1 MKKIIAIA
9 FLLFCS
15 TFSFSQEGNLWRT
28 FFEQAILL
36 NENSEYAA
44 AEENFR
50 KAQQLLLDE
59 FGLNNATNATYCH
72 ILYRRAQNLFLM
84 DEMQD
89 SSFVC
94 YKELYDLSK
103 TPVDSVSGEWFRTE
117 STIMLSSIYY
127 NKGKIRECCELLENE
142 KQMIDKLDLDT
153 RLAHKYYFYKNLAIT
168 YDHLLVSPISGKERD
183 YWFMNSQYVIVRDG
197 AFYQEYIAVYEEL
210 VNLSTHFNKGKVEKL
225 TEDLLLLASHY
236 RIPDDDYHA
245 FKTYER
251 AFSLWDNIED
261 HNSITYLH
269 LCKSYLMYCN
279 KSTDQ
284 LRIKDKIAKEFDSIV
299 LGEIESLSI
308 INIMEFLSVRMQD
321 KSLDNSQ
328 KEIYVNELCD
338 YLANLDNYEIL
349 ILICGYTPTDKTMES
364 INNIKILIN
373 YLSLCSIYYYE
384 QDNYLKADLL
394 LNKARFS
401 SFLLP
406 DGDKLLMEELNN
418 AIAKS
423 AESIGDMETYYMYK
437 SVNFTCNTAST
448 CNTARG
454 ITPTLNDW
462 LSVSNYGDV
471 NNRIAKIQNGINLF
485 SHEKYDK
492 SLLEFYLRLAEAYI
506 ESNDYTTADEN
517 IAIADSIT
525 KLMTRDGDVIP
536 GILMRDLF
544 LDRAKSALHKRDF
557 VNAKFFANKSI
568 EFARTIEAVDLLAE
582 LSANNKTVIDSIICN
597 QYYRTAT
604 FIHESYP
611 ILSEKERISFSQST
625 EFQWFS
631 NIPRYADRYAN
642 DTLLLSMAY
651 NSALI
656 SKGTNVSV
664 STAIIKTARESDE
677 EETNKVL
684 TDYLQLTTKKV
695 NDTSERVR
703 ENRSFYLE
711 VLEKEMQRSSGVTAQ
726 YLSKYFGNWEDISL
740 LLSEK
745 EIAIEFVEYVPWG
758 EPGED
763 EPYLGALYITKGCIP
778 QILRMCK
785 VTEIDSLNTH
795 FKQDGEQ
802 GLAET
807 YDIIWHPI
815 LKEFHNI
822 NKVWFAPSVH
832 LFQTNIES
840 ALPDSIDA
848 YRVSSTRNIITM
860 NDIPD
865 FSEIALFGGL
875 NYDDKD
881 TLVNVEL
888 PDLTAYNIIRGSNI
902 EEERVGLAYLKGSLS
917 EVYSAQ
923 SILST
928 INNSIQLF
936 VDKEGTE
943 ERFKSLSGTGISLL
957 HIATH
962 GFYIKNG
969 DNVTNVG
976 NRVMRKSGLFMSGAK
991 AVWKGLNERYT
1002 GDDGIL
1008 LSEEIENLD
1017 FSKLNLVVL
1026 SACGTGLGN
1035 PTNDGVYGLQR
1046 AFKKAG
1052 AQTIIMS
1059 LWNVD
1064 DNATALM
1071 MKTFYQELVKT
1082 NSKHQAFRKAQNAV
1096 REFYEEPYY
1105 WTAFI
1110 VLD

>member
-15 TFSFSQEGNLWRT
+15 TFSFSQEGNLWRP

-59 FGLNNATNATYCH
+59 FGLNNTTNAAYCH

-89 SSFVC
+89 SSYLC

-103 TPVDSVSGEWFRTE
+103 TPVDTVSVEWFRTE
-117 STIMLSSIYY
+117 STIMLSSIYLD
-127 NKGKIRECCELLENE
+127 KGKIRECCELLENE
-142 KQMIDKLDLDT
+142 KQMIDKLDPDT
-153 RLAHKYYFYKNLAIT
+153 RLAHKYYFYKNLAET
-168 YDHLLVSPISGKERD
+168 YEYLIVNLLPGRERD
-183 YWFMNSQYVIVRDG
+183 YQFLNSQYVIVRDG
-197 AFYQEYIAVYEEL
+197 VFYPSYIAVFKEL
-210 VNLSTHFNKGKVEKL
+210 INLSARVNRDNIQKL
-225 TEDLLLLASHY
+225 TEDYLLLASHC
-236 RIPDDDYHA
+236 RIPDDDYLA
-245 FKTYER
+245 YKTFES
-251 AFSLWDNIED
+251 AFSLWNNSDG
-261 HNSITYLH
+261 HNDLAYLK
-269 LCKSYLMYCN
+269 LCKGYLTYRN
-279 KSTDQ
+279 NSAFHLSQ
-284 LRIKDKIAKEFDSIV
+284 AIEQKIVEEFDDIIT
-299 LGEIESLSI
+299 GEEGQNSLSYTDL
-308 INIMEFLSVRMQD
+308 MDFFSVRLQD
-321 KSLDNSQ
+321 KSLENTQ
-328 KEIYVNELCD
+328 KEVYVKELCN
-338 YLANLDNYEIL
+338 YLAEIDNYL
-349 ILICGYTPTDKTMES
+349 ILYFICGYSSSEMKMACV
-364 INNIKILIN
+364 NNIKILVK
-373 YLSLCSIYYYE
+373 YFSLSSIFYYE
-384 QDNYLKADLL
+384 QGENSTADLL
-394 LNKARFS
+394 LNKARFFS
-401 SFLLP
+401 LFLP
-406 DGDKLLMEELNN
+406 DGDKLLLEELNN
-418 AIAKS
+418 AIARS
-423 AESIGDMETYYMYK
+423 AESIGDKETYYAYK
-437 SVNFTCNTAST
+437 ATNVICKLAK
-448 CNTARG
+448 G
-454 ITPTLNDW
+454 IMPTSQDLLLIMNHD
-462 LSVSNYGDV
+462 DV
-471 NNRIAKIQNGINLF
+471 DSRITNLKNGINNLGF
-485 SHEKYDK
+485 GKYDK
-492 SLLEFYLRLAEAYI
+492 DLLESYINLANAYFETNNSKLAE
-506 ESNDYTTADEN
+506 DY

-525 KLMTRDGDVIP
+525 KLM
-536 GILMRDLF
+536 MRDEESVSRMTMSEL
-544 LDRAKSALHKRDF
+544 LLCKAKSAYCKGNLHDAIVF
-557 VNAKFFANKSI
+557 AKKAVEKGGN
-568 EFARTIEAVDLLAE
+568 IEAIELLAE
-582 LSANNKTVIDSIICN
+582 LSANDKSLLGSIVAN
-597 QYYRTAT
+597 QFHQSTA
-604 FIHESYP
+604 FILENYP
-611 ILSEKERISFSQST
+611 FLSERERIAYSQNR
-625 EFQWFS
+625 EFQWYMS
-631 NIPRYADRYAN
+631 IPRYADRHPY
-642 DTLLLSMAY
+642 DTALLSIAY

-656 SKGTNVSV
+656 SKGTNISV
-664 STAIIKTARESDE
+664 STAIINAARGSDK
-677 EETNKVL
+677 NA
-684 TDYLQLTTKKV
+684 TKEALNSFIQHNTENV

-703 ENRSFYLE
+703 GNRNLYLE
-711 VLEKEMQRSSGVTAQ
+711 VLEKDMQRSSGVTPQ
-726 YLSKYFGNWEDISL
+726 YLRGHLGDWRKITGQ
-740 LLSEK
+740 LSDK
-745 EIAIEFVEYVPWG
+745 EIAIEFVEYIPLG
-758 EPGED
+758 ESGED
-763 EPYLGALYITKGCIP
+763 DLYLGALYITKGCMP
-778 QILRMCK
+778 QIVRMCK

-795 FKQDGEQ
+795 FKQDGVQ
-802 GLAET
+802 GLAEV

-1110 VLD
+1110 MLD